1 MGLAEG
7 ITLNETLTNRAGSW
21 RHVNQLLES
30 GQYEPAGKLLRQVIK
45 VTRQIGEDEVATS
58 ILTAAQQICLLCSQ
72 ARAEIEWHAQ
82 AARTASQREQE
93 LSQRLL
99 AMLALVDG
107 GQQRRMPPKSRALSE
122 NVGAKSSPSPSAAR
136 VNPGQ
141 DPTGST
147 TLAIHCFGSFQ
158 VYRNNQLLAD
168 WTSLK
173 ARSIL
178 KYLVAHQGTLVAKD
192 ILMDVFWPEADPEAA
207 RRNLHQAIYSLRR
220 TFKQGCSDFQ
230 PIQYENDCYFL
241 DPDLTVWLDYVEF
254 EQHVQAGRR
263 FEAAGQLAE
272 AEAEFSLA
280 EGLYKGDFLEEDRY
294 EDWPQ
299 FQREYFR
306 STYLDLAD
314 RLSQYYIQQERYT
327 AAETLCKKILIQDH
341 CDEKAH
347 RRLIHCYLRR
357 GQRSL
362 ALKQYETCV
371 QVLETEL
378 GVPPS
383 TRIKALYEE
392 ICEGRTKLA

>member
-1 MGLAEG
+1 MGLANG
-7 ITLNETLTNRAGSW
+7 MTLNETLTAGAGNW
-21 RHVNQLLES
+21 HHVNQLLTS

-45 VTRQIGEDEVATS
+45 VTRQIGDDEVATS

-82 AARTASQREQE
+82 AAKTASQREQE

-107 GQQRRMPPKSRALSE
+107 GQQPGLPPKSTAYSE
-122 NVGAKSSPSPSAAR
+122 IAGTKSSPSPPAAR
-136 VNPGQ
+136 AKPSQ
-141 DPTGST
+141 DPKGTT
-147 TLAIHCFGSFQ
+147 TLAIHCFGPFR
-158 VYRNNQLLAD
+158 VYRNNQLLTD

-178 KYLVAHQGTLVAKD
+178 KYLAAHQGTPVAKD
-192 ILMDVFWPEADPEAA
+192 VLMDVFWPEADPEAA

-220 TFKQGCSDFQ
+220 TFKQDYSDFQ

-241 DPDLTVWLDYVEF
+241 DPDVTVWLDFDEF
-254 EQHVQAGRR
+254 EQHVRAGRQ
-263 FEAAGQLAE
+263 FETAGQLAE

-306 STYLDLAD
+306 SMYLDVAD

-327 AAETLCKKILIQDH
+327 AAETLCKKILALDH

-347 RRLIHCYLRR
+347 RRLIRCYLMR

-362 ALKQYETCV
+362 ALKQYESCV
-371 QVLETEL
+371 QALETEL

-383 TRIKALYEE
+383 TKIKALYEE
-392 ICEGRTKLA
+392 LFEGRMTI